1 VIVAGPPEI
10 AVSNPLSLIETMFEF
25 EELHVPPLTEEV
37 SVLLDPTHKVVVPEM
52 VPAEG

>member
-1 VIVAGPPEI
+1 MEVPVDVPAITE
-10 AVSNPLSLIETMFEF
+10 PLLPMEATDEF